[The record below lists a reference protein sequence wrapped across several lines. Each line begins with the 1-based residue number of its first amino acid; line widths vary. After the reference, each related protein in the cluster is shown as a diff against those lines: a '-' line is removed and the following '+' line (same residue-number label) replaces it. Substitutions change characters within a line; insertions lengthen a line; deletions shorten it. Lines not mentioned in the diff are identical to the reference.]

1 MHCGPPVEPLLSTP
15 SLHDSTHRPAPLH
28 ASNCWT
34 SCGSVASQSGFG
46 IASQAEERTRAFIST
61 LQATPGRVPRPRRL
75 PDLTSGPA
83 TCALPSSPAK
93 TAASQKWTVDVSP
106 STPAPPAYH
115 LGYLSVFPILNCKP
129 SKHQT
134 AASRQ
139 FHPPPQTAPSTSLP
153 YHCDGLRP
161 RLSLPADPPAFT
173 VVLSCAAAS
182 HPLCFRPSLPL
193 WDPRPSVSNTHRR
206 SAHSPVLFQ
215 RRDNR
220 DCFLPDPAIEH
231 RTVFAS
237 RHRRQPKTVCL
248 SPSLGPSTTL
258 PRPFRCGCTT
268 RSSLS
273 WADQFYSAPII
284 KFALRR
290 RRFCQPLSLSTASL
304 S

>member
-46 IASQAEERTRAFIST
+46 IPSQAEERTRAFIST

-83 TCALPSSPAK
+83 TCDLPSSPAK

-139 FHPPPQTAPSTSLP
+139 FHPPAADRPVDLPPLPLRRSPTASLATRRSTCLHCCPVVRRRLPPPLFPTLSLFGTRDLPSPTPTGDRPTALCCFSVATIEIASCQTLRLNTAPSLHLDIDANPRRSVCRLRSAP
-153 YHCDGLRP
+153 RP
-161 RLSLPADPPAFT
+161 RSRDH
-173 VVLSCAAAS
+173 SCVDARLGAPCS
-182 HPLCFRPSLPL
+182 GLINSIRRPSSSL
-193 WDPRPSVSNTHRR
+193 R
-206 SAHSPVLFQ
+206 SAG
-215 RRDNR
+215 D
-220 DCFLPDPAIEH
+220 
-231 RTVFAS
+231 AS
-237 RHRRQPKTVCL
+237 V
-248 SPSLGPSTTL
+248 TL
-258 PRPFRCGCTT
+258 
-268 RSSLS
+268 
-273 WADQFYSAPII
+273 
-284 KFALRR
+284 
-290 RRFCQPLSLSTASL
+290 
-304 S
+304 